1 MKCDNCHIM
10 AYNRRRA
17 RYKKHINKVR
27 NRSEKNN
34 VKRLA
39 MIHFIKWQIEASTT
53 LGRFYSRLV
62 FIIHNANVMFRAEHR
77 RWKKVWKN
85 RIYDIF
91 SVCFLFLHHSFCFP
105 RHWTLLDTLVAATL
119 FENPCVILFKIVQR
133 PHGEIFTLLFN
144 E

>member
-1 MKCDNCHIM
+1 M

-39 MIHFIKWQIEASTT
+39 MIHFIKWQIEARTT

-62 FIIHNANVMFRAEHR
+62 FIIHNANVMFRAVAAEHR
-77 RWKKVWKN
+77 KEAKKGVEKS
-85 RIYDIF
+85 D
-91 SVCFLFLHHSFCFP
+91 L
-105 RHWTLLDTLVAATL
+105 
-119 FENPCVILFKIVQR
+119 
-133 PHGEIFTLLFN
+133 
-144 E
+144 